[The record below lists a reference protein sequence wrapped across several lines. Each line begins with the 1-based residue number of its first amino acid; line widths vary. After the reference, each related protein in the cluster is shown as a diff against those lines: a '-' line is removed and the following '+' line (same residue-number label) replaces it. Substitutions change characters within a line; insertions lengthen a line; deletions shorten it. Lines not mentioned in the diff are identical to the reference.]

1 MTIPNYDESGMITTH
16 LAVCATE
23 MHFSVCRFTAKERD
37 TESGNDYF
45 GARYY
50 ASTMGRW
57 MSPDPAGLSAVNPS
71 NPQSWNLYSYA
82 LNNPLINTDPTGL
95 DCVYMNDNND
105 GVESIDHNSD
115 SNECGANGGTWRDGW
130 VGSGQV
136 SVDGNGNVNVSAPGK
151 GCVQAALRG
160 MIASTEGMNSKP
172 NGGYGSFANGTIA
185 NVPAG
190 LFDNA
195 SPSDLIGANTRNL
208 AIADPQDLSGHPNVL
223 VQVRAPKGGKPGLF
237 SDAFG
242 RYQIMSYTAAQYGF
256 TDFSPAGQDAAANY
270 LMDRVR
276 HMVSPA
282 MAGDLA
288 KAIARGA
295 NEWASLPGNNYGQG
309 GVSADAAQA
318 AYNQAMQSAPECQ

>member
-1 MTIPNYDESGMITTH
+1 MEATYVYDDASH
-16 LAVCATE
+16 FAHSCALLT
-23 MHFSVCRFTAKERD
+23 SRSTGKERD

-45 GARYY
+45 EARYY
-50 ASTMGRW
+50 GSSMGRF
-57 MSPDPAGLSAVNPS
+57 MSPDPSGLLAQHPED
-71 NPQSWNLYSYA
+71 PQSWNLYVYA
-82 LNNPLINTDPTGL
+82 RNNPLIYLDPNGL
-95 DCVYMNDNND
+95 DCIYATDNGK

-130 VGSGQV
+130 VGGGQV
-136 SVDGNGNVNVSAPGK
+136 SVDGNGNVNIAAPGK
-151 GCVQAALRG
+151 ACVQAALRG
-160 MIASTEGMNSKP
+160 MIANTEGMDNKP

-208 AIADPQDLSGHPNVL
+208 SIADPGDLSGHPNVL

-256 TDFSPAGQDAAANY
+256 SDFSPAGQDASANY

-295 NEWASLPGNNYGQG
+295 NEWASLPGNSYGQG
-309 GVSADAAQA
+309 GASLGAAQA
-318 AYNQAMQSAPECQ
+318 AYSQAMQSAPECQ